1 MRLINGQANKQ
12 TKLVHQSPAVTSS
25 AEFSPTL
32 RKQWK
37 ITVHLEKS
45 DVMEIMKKK
54 RNPISLI
61 QTPQL
66 LPQNK
71 GRLVLALIWFSHNF
85 PMFDSI
91 CLCYW

>member
-54 RNPISLI
+54 ESY
-61 QTPQL
+61 
-66 LPQNK
+66 
-71 GRLVLALIWFSHNF
+71 F
-85 PMFDSI
+85 PHPNSPAPSSKEGQASSGTDPVFT
-91 CLCYW
+91 

>member
-54 RNPISLI
+54 KEPYFPNTNSPAPSSK
-61 QTPQL
+61 QGQAGSGTD
-66 LPQNK
+66 
-71 GRLVLALIWFSHNF
+71 LVFT
-85 PMFDSI
+85 
-91 CLCYW
+91 